1 MKNKRVLVCWIGNTD
16 LRAAEGEEAAGQG
29 PIGQAV
35 EARTFDQVVLLSD
48 HAKTTASAYVKWLQ
62 GKTSGG
68 VELRMHKLPGPTDF
82 GAIYS
87 AVVAEL
93 LNLQQSHG
101 KDVELVFH
109 LSPGTPAMAA
119 VWILLAKTRFPAELI
134 ESSKEHGVRTAN
146 VPFDISAEFIPE
158 LLRRSDQRLER
169 LAQGL
174 PDEAPEFADIIHR
187 SPQMQQVI
195 GRARRVALR
204 GIPVLIEGESGT
216 GKELLARAIHRA
228 SPRAAKPFI
237 AVNCGAIPSELVES
251 EFFGHKK
258 GGFTGATADRQG
270 HFESAQ
276 GGTLFLDEIGELPK
290 AIQVKLIAYNL
301 SAKPPTQL
309 HNNEPIMTDSP
320 DTALGLTPVPAGYA
334 EWLADI
340 KARIH
345 TAQQRAALAV
355 NRELLALYW
364 RIGHD
369 ILRRQAEQGWGAKVI
384 GRLSHDLRRLS
395 RHERLLPRQPHVHA
409 RLRRGLDRS
418 RNCPTACWTI
428 ALGPQPGAADQAQ
441 SPRGPPRLCP
451 RRALEHG
458 WSRNTLNMHIGT
470 RLLEREGKAVT
481 NFGQRLPAPHSD
493 LARATLKD
501 PYLFDFL
508 DVAEEADEREIE
520 SALVRHI
527 TRFLLEL
534 GAGFAFV
541 GRQVHIEVGGDDFFI
556 DLLFYHLKLRCYVV
570 VELKAGPFKP
580 EHAGQLNFY
589 LSAVDSLVKAE
600 QDNPSIGLLLCK
612 SQNRVVAEYALR
624 DTRKPMGVAEYQ
636 LIESLPRDLQTS
648 LPSIEQIET
657 ELAAPA
663 PPDTED

>member
-290 AIQVKLIAYNL
+290 AIQVKLLRVLQEGEVVRVGDSTPRKVDVRIIAATNRTL
-301 SAKPPTQL
+301 T
-309 HNNEPIMTDSP
+309 NEIATGNFRED
-320 DTALGLTPVPAGYA
+320 LFF
-334 EWLADI
+334 
-340 KARIH
+340 R
-345 TAQQRAALAV
+345 LAV
-355 NRELLALYW
+355 AIIKLPPLRERSGDLTLLIDALMKK
-364 RIGHD
+364 IN
-369 ILRRQAEQGWGAKVI
+369 QEASQ
-384 GRLSHDLRRLS
+384 
-395 RHERLLPRQPHVHA
+395 
-409 RLRRGLDRS
+409 
-418 RNCPTACWTI
+418 
-428 ALGPQPGAADQAQ
+428 QPGY
-441 SPRGPPRLCP
+441 
-451 RRALEHG
+451 
-458 WSRNTLNMHIGT
+458 
-470 RLLEREGKAVT
+470 K
-481 NFGQRLPAPHSD
+481 
-493 LARATLKD
+493 K
-501 PYLFDFL
+501 
-508 DVAEEADEREIE
+508 
-520 SALVRHI
+520 
-527 TRFLLEL
+527 
-534 GAGFAFV
+534 
-541 GRQVHIEVGGDDFFI
+541 
-556 DLLFYHLKLRCYVV
+556 
-570 VELKAGPFKP
+570 
-580 EHAGQLNFY
+580 
-589 LSAVDSLVKAE
+589 
-600 QDNPSIGLLLCK
+600 
-612 SQNRVVAEYALR
+612 
-624 DTRKPMGVAEYQ
+624 
-636 LIESLPRDLQTS
+636 
-648 LPSIEQIET
+648 
-657 ELAAPA
+657 
-663 PPDTED
+663 